1 MNCKENIIKAAV
13 QIISNNGLNFSMD
26 ELASKLKMSKRTV
39 YEQVSSKENLVI
51 ECMESLK
58 LKFDAYYEEVLNQD
72 NLCYLDKFEKLI
84 CFFDKDWFMSRTH
97 RMQIAKSNELIDNK
111 IEEVRYYVLDKAVEL
126 LDKHYENNITLV
138 YNKEVFKSIYLNSL
152 ISLAEECRFDSSVDF
167 KESQQLI
174 ISNLINGIVST
185 DARFFG
191 GVSLQRLL
199 SRSNMGIIVFRYS
212 DKFEPIYISPG
223 YNELFEKLKDSDS
236 FYYVNKT
243 NEIEENL
250 KAIFAERKH
259 INFDCELENN
269 GNKIYY
275 SLKALPIKWQ
285 LYNDVYLA
293 VVTDVTET
301 KNRELKLEIS
311 EKKFDLALKQTSVYI
326 WEYNFENQT
335 LVFSDALR
343 EIYDL
348 NTPVITKITD
358 FFFGNRIIHPD
369 YNRKFEK
376 FYRGMN
382 NGQKSGESKIK
393 MIDKFGNY
401 RLFKISYKTI
411 FDKDEKPNT
420 AVGVVTAVNNNVGV
434 VSKFEQEEQMISLLK
449 NEITFGIQYNISS
462 DTVEKVFGTHPF
474 VNAFSN
480 TPNFDD
486 IANIL
491 LSSISNDGDY
501 DEISRLFSKK
511 ALYDFVDENKQ
522 YHSAYLRVKDSQG
535 NISWMNLVFRF
546 FVEPFTGDDQ
556 LFAYLLDVDH
566 KHKLELKLPE
576 KVEYDITTKLYV
588 QSTFKRMV
596 NFAVSNEEDVDNDCA
611 FIIIECI
618 NLPTIKMQYGLDVA
632 EKVLVHFSRVISL
645 CCTNR
650 YLVGELEDNRLAIFV
665 PKTDNLYELR
675 KRVEE
680 IVALAHNSYV
690 LSDNEEKIAKIYF
703 SIFASSLERAN
714 FNYLYD
720 KCSKQ
725 LEALKLQEDEI
736 IDSVDNID
744 SYVNYTSYDYD
755 QTNENNYSDDSNKI
769 TSLVTT
775 LYQEIISY
783 KDSGDIINET
793 LKLLNY
799 YYSSYRCSVF
809 TLSSNNELVNLKYEF
824 TVGDVL
830 SFDKVTFPIDEIPGL
845 QYASTRQEPIVIK
858 TNYSQDELLNNYYK
872 RLRENNINLFYAI
885 PLIEKNETIGFLTVA
900 NATDHLGELT
910 LLRVF
915 AQVINNEL
923 VKQSLVED
931 KRLNNEVDFISKL
944 YNYHYFRKVIAR
956 YKNSAL
962 SSLGVACIKL
972 NDLRQINL
980 DHGIEYGDSIIMQ
993 IADLLREQFRI
1004 DSIFRIDSEV
1014 FEIVVPDI
1022 DYETFINRFN
1032 LTINNINQLRKGLV
1046 STGHTW
1052 TDTDIDIDKLINHAE
1067 ELMIINKDSKNAAE
1081 IFDAQDEHLANLN
1094 DALNRNWFTFFLQPK
1109 VDLKTNK
1116 VSCSESLVRMVHP
1129 TYGVISPA
1137 KIIPILEKNKMVSV
1151 VDFYV
1156 LELVCQTLKR
1166 WKDEGRVLLPISVNY
1181 SRVTL
1186 LENDIVERTKDV
1198 IEKYGVD
1205 KSLIEIEITETIG
1218 NMEQKKISEIAE
1230 KFIAAGVNLAIDDF
1244 GSKYSSLSTLSTVPF
1259 NVVKVDKS
1267 IINDLVINPRSQIIV
1282 EQIIN
1287 ICKQLN
1293 MKSVA
1298 EGIETERQWK
1308 EVKRLGFDLGQGY
1321 FFEKPISIKEFE
1333 EKFMKVMK

>member
-1 MNCKENIIKAAV
+1 MNSKENIIKVAV

-58 LKFDAYYEEVLNQD
+58 QSFDTHYEVIIKKD
-72 NLCYLDKFEKLI
+72 DLCYLDKFESLI
-84 CFFDKDWFMSRTH
+84 SFFEQEWFMSRTH
-97 RMQIAKSNELIDNK
+97 RMQIARSNEIINNK
-111 IEEVRYYVLDKAVEL
+111 IDEVRNHCLDKAFNL
-126 LDKHYENNITLV
+126 LEENYEDNLTLV
-138 YNKEVFKSIYLNSL
+138 YNKDVFKSIYLNTL
-152 ISLAEECRFDSSVDF
+152 ISLAEDCRYDNSISF
-167 KESQQLI
+167 KESKQLI

-185 DARFFG
+185 DSRFFG
-191 GVSLQRLL
+191 GISLQRLL
-199 SRSNMGIIVFRYS
+199 SRSKMGIIVFRYS
-212 DKFEPIYISPG
+212 NKFEPIYISPG
-223 YNELFEKLKDSDS
+223 YSELFEKIKDSDS
-236 FYYVNKT
+236 FYHVNK
-243 NEIEENL
+243 NSEIEESL
-250 KAIFAERKH
+250 KSVLADRKH
-259 INFDCELENN
+259 ISFDCELENN
-269 GNKIYY
+269 GTKIYY

-285 LYNDVYLA
+285 LYNDAYLA

-348 NTPVITKITD
+348 KTPIITKIPE

-401 RLFKISYKTI
+401 KLFKISYKTI

-449 NEITFGIQYNISS
+449 NEISFGIQYNISS
-462 DTVEKVFGTHPF
+462 DKIEKVFGMHPI
-474 VNAFSN
+474 VNMVSSETTFEN
-480 TPNFDD
+480 VTGL
-486 IANIL
+486 L
-491 LSSISNDGDY
+491 LSSISNDGDLA
-501 DEISRLFSKK
+501 EMSRLLTKQT
-511 ALYDFVDENKQ
+511 LYDFVDENKQ
-522 YHSAYLRVKDSQG
+522 YYSTYIRVKDVNG
-535 NISWMNLVFRF
+535 NISWMSLIFRF

-556 LFAYLLDVDH
+556 LFAYLVDVDH
-566 KHKLELKLPE
+566 KHKLELRLPE
-576 KVEYDITTKLYV
+576 KVEYDITTKVYV
-588 QSTFKRMV
+588 QSTFKRML

-632 EKVLVHFSRVISL
+632 EKLLVHFSRVISL
-645 CCTNR
+645 CCANR
-650 YLVGELEDNRLAIFV
+650 YIVGELEDSRLAIFV
-665 PKTDNLYELR
+665 PRTDNLYDLR

-690 LSDNEEKIAKIYF
+690 LSDNEEKIAKVFF
-703 SIFASSLERAN
+703 SIFVSSLEHAN

-720 KCSKQ
+720 KCYKQ

-755 QTNENNYSDDSNKI
+755 QVSDRNYNDDSNQI

-783 KDSGDIINET
+783 KDSDDIINET
-793 LKLLNY
+793 LRLLNY

-809 TLSSNNELVNLKYEF
+809 TLSSNNEFVNLKYEF

-830 SFDKVTFPIDEIPGL
+830 SFDKVTFAIDEIPGL
-845 QYASTRQEPIVIK
+845 LYASTRQEPIVIK
-858 TNYSQDELLNNYYK
+858 TNYSQDELLYNYYK
-872 RLRENNINLFYAI
+872 RLRENNISLFYAI
-885 PLIEKNETIGFLTVA
+885 PLIEKNETIGFLTVS

-962 SSLGVACIKL
+962 SSLGVACIKF

-980 DHGIEYGDSIIMQ
+980 DHGVEYGDSLIMQ
-993 IADLLREQFRI
+993 IADILREQFRI
-1004 DSIFRIDSEV
+1004 DSIFRIDSEI

-1022 DYETFINRFN
+1022 DYETFISRFN
-1032 LTINNINQLRKGLV
+1032 LTVNRINQLKKGLV

-1067 ELMIINKDSKNAAE
+1067 ELMIINKDSKSAAE
-1081 IFDAQDEHLANLN
+1081 IFDAQEDHLVNLN

-1116 VSCSESLVRMVHP
+1116 VSCSESLVRMIHP

-1151 VDFYV
+1151 VDFYI

-1230 KFIAAGVNLAIDDF
+1230 KFITAGVTLAIDDF

-1321 FFEKPISIKEFE
+1321 FFDKPISIKEFE

>member
-1 MNCKENIIKAAV
+1 MSCKENIIKVAV
-13 QIISNNGLNFSMD
+13 QVLSQNGLNFSMD

-39 YEQVSSKENLVI
+39 YEQVISKENLVL
-51 ECMESLK
+51 ECIESLK
-58 LKFDAYYEEVLNQD
+58 NKFDLYYEEVVNQN
-72 NLCYLDKFEKLI
+72 NLCYLDKFERLI
-84 CFFDKDWFMSRTH
+84 SFFEKDCFMSRKD
-97 RMQIAKSNELIDNK
+97 RMQISKSNELIDNK
-111 IEEVRYYVLDKAVEL
+111 IEEVRQYCLDKAFNL
-126 LDKHYENNITLV
+126 LETNYTDDVTLA
-138 YNKEVFKSIYLNSL
+138 YNKEVFKSLYLNSL
-152 ISLAEECRFDSSVDF
+152 ISLAEECRYDKTIDF
-167 KESQQLI
+167 KENQHLVV
-174 ISNLINGIVST
+174 SNLINGIVST

-191 GVSLQRLL
+191 GIALQRLL
-199 SRSNMGIIVFRYS
+199 SRSKMGLIVFRYTEQ
-212 DKFEPIYISPG
+212 FVPIYISPG
-223 YNELFEKLKDSDS
+223 YSELFEQIKDNDS
-236 FYYVNKT
+236 FYHVNKN
-243 NEIEENL
+243 NEIEESL
-250 KAIFAERKH
+250 KSSFAERKQ
-259 INFDCELENN
+259 INFDCELEKN
-269 GNKIYY
+269 GIKIYY

-326 WEYNFENQT
+326 WEYNFASQS
-335 LVFSDALR
+335 LLFSDALR

-348 NTPVITKITD
+348 KTPVITRIPE

-376 FYRGMN
+376 FYRAMN
-382 NGQKSGESKIK
+382 NGQKSGECKVK

-401 RLFKISYKTI
+401 KLFKISYKTI
-411 FDKDEKPNT
+411 FDNNDLPNT
-420 AVGVVTAVNNNVGV
+420 AVGVVTAVNNNIGV

-449 NEITFGIQYNISS
+449 NEITFGVQYNISA
-462 DTVEKVFGTHPF
+462 DKIEKVFGTHPIKKLLKEDLTF
-474 VNAFSN
+474 EDVVN
-480 TPNFDD
+480 P
-486 IANIL
+486 L
-491 LSSISNDGDY
+491 LNAISNDSDF
-501 DEISRLFSKK
+501 DEMSKLLSKK
-511 ALYDFVDENKQ
+511 VLYDFVDENKQ
-522 YHSAYLRVKDSQG
+522 YHSSYLRVKDVDG
-535 NISWMNLVFRF
+535 KITWMNLIFRF
-546 FVEPFTGDDQ
+546 FVEPFTGDDY
-556 LFAYLLDVDH
+556 LFAYLLDADR

-576 KVEYDITTKLYV
+576 KVEYDITTKVYV
-588 QSTFKRMV
+588 QSTFKRML
-596 NFAVSNEEDVDNDCA
+596 NFAVSNEEDVENDCA
-611 FIIIECI
+611 FVIVECI

-632 EKVLVHFSRVISL
+632 EKLLVHFSRVISL
-645 CCTNR
+645 CCASN
-650 YLVGELEDNRLAIFV
+650 YIVGELEDSRLAIFAPNV
-665 PKTDNLYELR
+665 DNLYELR

-703 SIFASSLERAN
+703 SIFASSLEHAN

-720 KCSKQ
+720 KCYKQ

-755 QTNENNYSDDSNKI
+755 QNATEIYDDEARKVTNLI
-769 TSLVTT
+769 TT

-783 KDSGDIINET
+783 KDPKDIINET

-809 TLSSNNELVNLKYEF
+809 ALTSNNEFVDLKYEY
-824 TVGDVL
+824 TVGDIL
-830 SFDKVTFPIDEIPGL
+830 SFDKVKFGIDEIPGL
-845 QYASTRQEPIVIK
+845 LYSSDRQEPIIIK

-885 PLIEKNETIGFLTVA
+885 PLVEKNETIGFLTVS

-944 YNYHYFRKVIAR
+944 YNYHYFRKVISR

-962 SSLGVACIKL
+962 SSLGVACIKI

-980 DHGIEYGDSIIMQ
+980 DHGSEYGDNIIVQ
-993 IADLLREQFRI
+993 ISDLLRESFRL
-1004 DSIFRIDSEV
+1004 DSIFRVDSET

-1022 DYETFINRFN
+1022 DYETFIKRFN
-1032 LTINNINQLRKGLV
+1032 ATINKINQLKTSLV
-1046 STGHTW
+1046 SAGQTW
-1052 TDTDIDIDKLINHAE
+1052 TDTDIDVDKLINHAE
-1067 ELMIINKDSKNAAE
+1067 ELMMINKDSRNAAE
-1081 IFDAQDEHLANLN
+1081 IFDAQEENLSN
-1094 DALNRNWFTFFLQPK
+1094 LTDALNRNWFTFFLQPK

-1116 VSCSESLVRMVHP
+1116 VSCSESLVRMIHP

-1151 VDFYV
+1151 VDFYI
-1156 LELVCQTLKR
+1156 LELVCQTLNR
-1166 WKDEGRVLLPISVNY
+1166 WKEEGRVLLPISVNY

-1186 LENDIVERTKDV
+1186 LESDIVERTQAV
-1198 IEKYGVD
+1198 IEKYNID
-1205 KSLIEIEITETIG
+1205 KSLIEIEITESIG

-1244 GSKYSSLSTLSTVPF
+1244 GSKYSSLSTLSVVPF

-1267 IINDLVINPRSQIIV
+1267 IINDLVINPRSQVIV